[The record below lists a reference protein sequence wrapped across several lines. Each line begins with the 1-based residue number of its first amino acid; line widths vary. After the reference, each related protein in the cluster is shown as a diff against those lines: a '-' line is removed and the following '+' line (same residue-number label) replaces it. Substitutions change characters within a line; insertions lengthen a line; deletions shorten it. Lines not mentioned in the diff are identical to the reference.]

1 MSFYPDEFIVET
13 VVSNNEILSDDSSTT
28 HSRPFGEPSFSA
40 IVSKGTTVGLHNAYI
55 AVGTFATAIFIVAMV
70 VSTCVD
76 RRPSNL
82 FCRIEFMSMTDV
94 DVQYPFPTRPCRLVF
109 QLIHIAHFCLSSM
122 PFFFRSAVATE
133 TLIRLDRQIV
143 LFEWR
148 FPLYWTDARWELLC
162 AIHSVS
168 HIHADCVYAARMCL
182 ALEFWLEPK
191 LRRRNKN
198 INAFWTVFL
207 SRLCHVTSF
216 VA

>member
-1 MSFYPDEFIVET
+1 MTANAALVLNCSTTFFVLPIFNSNCSSFFFYLFMSFYPDEFIVET

-94 DVQYPFPTRPCRLVF
+94 DVQYPFPTRPCRLLL
-109 QLIHIAHFCLSSM
+109 QLIHVAHFCLSSM

-133 TLIRLDRQIV
+133 
-143 LFEWR
+143 
-148 FPLYWTDARWELLC
+148 
-162 AIHSVS
+162 H
-168 HIHADCVYAARMCL
+168 
-182 ALEFWLEPK
+182 
-191 LRRRNKN
+191 
-198 INAFWTVFL
+198 
-207 SRLCHVTSF
+207 
-216 VA
+216 